1 MPGLLALQTGKHKMP
16 ESKIPASVT
25 ALLWVARIVGVWAVV
40 CNAAGLVLGGE
51 PFPILFRSAA
61 AGGLVLGVGLI
72 VGSTGLSQRRNW
84 APILLVFCFGALLA
98 ALAAISVGT
107 FINALG
113 SLSVGTMLPT
123 IMLIVITV
131 LMSIPILLLIRI
143 ARGDA
148 MKVYIAGK
156 NDQT

>member
-1 MPGLLALQTGKHKMP
+1 L
-16 ESKIPASVT
+16 
-25 ALLWVARIVGVWAVV
+25 GVWAVL
-40 CNAAGLVLGGE
+40 CNAAGLALGGE
-51 PFPILFRSAA
+51 PLTILFRLAA

-84 APILLVFCFGALLA
+84 APILLVFCFGTLLT

-107 FINALG
+107 VINALG
-113 SLSVGTMLPT
+113 SLSVETMLPT

-131 LMSIPILLLIRI
+131 LMSIPLLLLIRI
-143 ARGDA
+143 ARSDA
-148 MKVYIAGK
+148 MKVYIAGE